1 VKILL
6 DTHILLWAISDS
18 DKLSEEHRRIIEN
31 PDNVIFISI
40 ATLWELTI
48 KQSLGKIDL
57 PDSFLSD
64 LTHNGYETMKI
75 EVSHL
80 IELKKLP
87 LHHRDPFDRILIA
100 QAISENCKLLTTD
113 HEILKYNGNFLN

>member
-1 VKILL
+1 MKILL
-6 DTHILLWAISDS
+6 DTHILLWAISDP
-18 DKLSEEHRRIIEN
+18 DKLSAEHREIIEN

-48 KQSLGKIDL
+48 KQAIGKIDL
-57 PDSFLSD
+57 PDSFLLD
-64 LTHNGYETMKI
+64 VTHNGYETLKI

-87 LHHRDPFDRILIA
+87 LHHRDPFDRIIIA
-100 QAISENCKLLTTD
+100 QALSENCKLLTID
-113 HEILKYNGNFLN
+113 HEILKYNSNFLN